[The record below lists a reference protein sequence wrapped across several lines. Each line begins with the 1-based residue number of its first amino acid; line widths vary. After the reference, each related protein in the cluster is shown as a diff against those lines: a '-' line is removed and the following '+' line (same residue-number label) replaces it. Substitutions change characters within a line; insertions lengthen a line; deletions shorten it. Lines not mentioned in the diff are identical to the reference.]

1 MEEQPRRQKR
11 NIQRPLHRPSEVRD
25 ADANTACKGH
35 ITDVTRGNRNSV
47 YNCSFLATALQ
58 RIQQNTSITKHLCK
72 AGLRGGCLPGQGAL
86 RTTRCLSVLL
96 PSEPYCLLL
105 VLCTVGFRSTKK
117 KLNLIRKDQNTGKGM
132 AKWTHLLEIN
142 TSTKKP
148 CGVLSETVESWCSPL
163 RSLKQ
168 NSNVSTRQ
176 WEGLST
182 NRQLRSLQ
190 GQPHS
195 LDQGLVV

>member
-1 MEEQPRRQKR
+1 MEEQPRRHKR

-47 YNCSFLATALQ
+47 YNCRSLATVLQ
-58 RIQQNTSITKHLCK
+58 RTQQNTSITKHLWK

-117 KLNLIRKDQNTGKGM
+117 KKLNLIRKDQNTGKGM

-148 CGVLSETVESWCSPL
+148 RGVLSETVESWCSPPQVL
-163 RSLKQ
+163 ETELECFHTTMGRTLH
-168 NSNVSTRQ
+168 RQ
-176 WEGLST
+176 AAQESSRPAPL
-182 NRQLRSLQ
+182 
-190 GQPHS
+190 P
-195 LDQGLVV
+195 